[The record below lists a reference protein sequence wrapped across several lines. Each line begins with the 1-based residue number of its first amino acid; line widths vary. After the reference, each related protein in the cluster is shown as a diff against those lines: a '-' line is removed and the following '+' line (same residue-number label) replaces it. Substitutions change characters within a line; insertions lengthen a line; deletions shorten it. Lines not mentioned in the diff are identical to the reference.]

1 MADQITK
8 TTQRTA
14 ITVQDIIS
22 EWLQAER
29 IRGQADKT
37 LETYRREIQ
46 RFIAWLQDAG
56 IDQPGSRD
64 IAAYRDDLA
73 SRYSTQTVNLS
84 LSAVRSL
91 YRYMVEVGSIP
102 YSPAADVRGRKRPKS
117 RKHKRSELT
126 SGEVVEVLGTC
137 SGSPAGVRDR
147 AILTLMA
154 YCALRMVEVHRAN
167 VSDLKTEGDRMVLSV
182 QGKGRSE
189 ADEVVIIPRDQEH
202 VIRAWLAERR
212 NYGSSPALFL
222 SLSNRSQGK
231 RISTRAISH
240 IVTGRYQVA
249 GVTGSGKTTHSL
261 RHSAIT
267 AAIRNGAAPMQ
278 VQAMAR
284 HASFD
289 TTLGYIHEVNR
300 LENPAEDLIRY

>member
-1 MADQITK
+1 MADQLTK
-8 TTQRTA
+8 TTRQTA
-14 ITVQDIIS
+14 ISTQDIIS
-22 EWLQAER
+22 EWLQSER
-29 IRGQADKT
+29 IRGQSEKT
-37 LETYRREIQ
+37 LETYRREIE
-46 RFIAWLQDAG
+46 RYTGWLQSAG

-73 SRYSTQTVNLS
+73 NRYSVQTVNLS

-91 YRYMVEVGSIP
+91 YRYMVEAGGIP

-126 SGEVVEVLGTC
+126 SGEVLAVLDTC
-137 SGSPAGVRDR
+137 GGRTAGIRDR
-147 AILTLMA
+147 AIITLMA
-154 YCALRMVEVHRAN
+154 YCALRMVEIHRAN

-182 QGKGRSE
+182 QGKGRTE
-189 ADEVVIIPRDQEH
+189 ADEIVIIPRDQEAI
-202 VIRAWLAERR
+202 IRAWLAERR
-212 NYGSSPALFL
+212 NYGSDPALFV
-222 SLSNRSQGK
+222 SLSNRTQGK
-231 RISTRAISH
+231 RLSTRAISD
-240 IVTGRYQVA
+240 IVTGRYQLA

-267 AAIRNGAAPMQ
+267 SAIRNGAAPMQ